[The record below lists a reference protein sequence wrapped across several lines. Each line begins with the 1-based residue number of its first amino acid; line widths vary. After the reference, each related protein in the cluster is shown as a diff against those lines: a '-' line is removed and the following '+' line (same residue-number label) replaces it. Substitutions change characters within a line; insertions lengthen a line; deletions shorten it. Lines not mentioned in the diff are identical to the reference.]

1 MTIKR
6 VLCKKAGDSMK
17 VVYFSFTGNVR
28 RFVARTEFED
38 TLEITNDNCA
48 DVRLDEPYVLVTS
61 TIGFGEVPDVVKTFL
76 SHNGNMIRAV
86 VGSGNRNWGQ
96 NFAKAS
102 ETISREYL
110 VPLLMKF
117 EVQGTKKD
125 VEEFKD
131 KVGHLYED
139 YERKAIQ
146 SY

>member
-1 MTIKR
+1 MTSER
-6 VLCKKAGDSMK
+6 VLYKKAGDSMK

-28 RFVARTEFED
+28 RFIGRTEFEN

-48 DVRLDEPYVLVTS
+48 EVRVDEPYILVTS

-76 SHNGNMIRAV
+76 KNNGNMIRGV

-102 ETISREYL
+102 ETISREYF

-125 VEEFKD
+125 VEEFND
-131 KVGHLYED
+131 KVGQLYED
-139 YERKAIQ
+139 YERKAVQ

>member
-1 MTIKR
+1 
-6 VLCKKAGDSMK
+6 MK
-17 VVYFSFTGNVR
+17 VVYFSFTGNVK
-28 RFVARTEFED
+28 RFIARTEFTN

-48 DVRLDEPYVLVTS
+48 DVRIDEPYILVTS
-61 TIGFGEVPDVVKTFL
+61 TIGFGEIPDVVKTFL
-76 SHNGNMIRAV
+76 KNNGKMIRAV

-102 ETISREYL
+102 DTISREYL

-117 EVQGTKKD
+117 EVQGTQKD

-131 KVGHLYED
+131 KVGHLYEND
-139 YERKAIQ
+139 ERKAIQ